1 MRLRLGIAVLGFFT
15 FGWCGGAMGAP
26 VTEVVKR
33 DLSPAAGVVVAAE
46 SGEILLDL
54 DAADGLKTG
63 DLVAV
68 LGEGQPL
75 THPVTQEVIGTL
87 ETTKAVLSV
96 TRVRDGFS
104 HARPVEPPQSPI
116 RRGDPVRRFSEMP
129 VRFWDYAGDGET
141 LFRRLR
147 DALPTLKWNDYGAD
161 QAARPERP
169 AAPEGGA
176 GLIFVL
182 QDGFLEI
189 RDSDFQ
195 RLYAYRLTADEARPS
210 PARSSAEAAAAPD
223 ATPAAETPAPAPAP
237 VPSSP
242 QPAGDAEAAPVFSPD
257 FGAMT
262 RHGVLPGGTHTMGAF
277 LPRDGRLLMASGSG
291 NAVQVFEVGRDL
303 KRIAGAEMD
312 MDHTVFAVQWWQPE
326 AGGAPYLAATA
337 FGDEEMESAVFALG
351 AEGLV
356 PVGRRF
362 NAILGSLD
370 RDGDGRPET
379 LLLQTFDRDIFWGNR
394 VRELTLSGNAL
405 ADGPSVDMPR
415 KFAAVGSVSAD
426 LTGDGRPELAVVRGR
441 TMIVFSGG
449 EPEFQAPG
457 MGGSLSRI
465 VYATN
470 PDQRDQLTRG
480 ETLEVD
486 PVAADLDGDGL
497 PELIAPG
504 SAQSAVTVAS
514 IYSGFKSTQLAV
526 FSYRNGN
533 FIKGTLG
540 EELDQP
546 VQGLAVH
553 DGRVYLLVSQ
563 LGSFFGDGGESRLL
577 SFRLGG

>member
-15 FGWCGGAMGAP
+15 FGWCGGAAGAP

-33 DLSPAAGVVVAAE
+33 DLSPAAGVVVAVE

-68 LGEGQPL
+68 LGEGKPL
-75 THPVTQEVIGTL
+75 VHPVTQEVIGTL

-96 TRVRDGFS
+96 ARVRDGFS
-104 HARPVEPPQSPI
+104 HARPAAPPETPV

-129 VRFWDYAGDGET
+129 VRFWDYAGDGEP
-141 LFRRLR
+141 LFRQLR
-147 DALPTLKWNDYGAD
+147 DALPTLKWNEYGAD
-161 QAARPERP
+161 QAGRPEPP
-169 AAPEGGA
+169 AALEGWA
-176 GLIFVL
+176 GLIFLLRNGV
-182 QDGFLEI
+182 LEI
-189 RDSDFQ
+189 RAPDFQ
-195 RLYAYRLTADEARPS
+195 RLYAYRLTEGGARPAPEPS
-210 PARSSAEAAAAPD
+210 SGGAGPAGD
-223 ATPAAETPAPAPAP
+223 AVPPAETPALSRPTL
-237 VPSSP
+237 
-242 QPAGDAEAAPVFSPD
+242 AEEAETAPVFSPD

-262 RHGVLPGGTHTMGAF
+262 RHGVLPGGTHTMAAF
-277 LPRDGRLLMASGSG
+277 LPRDGQLLMATGSG
-291 NAVQVFEVGRDL
+291 NTVRVFQVGQDLKLVAAVQ
-303 KRIAGAEMD
+303 MD

-326 AGGAPYLAATA
+326 GRETPCLAATA

-351 AEGLV
+351 AEGLT

-379 LLLQTFDRDIFWGNR
+379 LLLQNFDRDIFWGNR
-394 VRELTLSGNAL
+394 VRELTLSGDGL

-426 LTGDGRPELAVVRGR
+426 FTGDGRPELAVVRGR
-441 TMIVFSGG
+441 TMLVFSGG

-470 PDQRDQLTRG
+470 PDQRDVLTRG
-480 ETLEVD
+480 ETLEID
-486 PVAADLDGDGL
+486 PIAADLDGDGR

-526 FSYRNGN
+526 FSFRDGN

-546 VQGLAVH
+546 VQGLTVH

-563 LGSFFGDGGESRLL
+563 LGSFFGDGGESRLM
-577 SFRLGG
+577 SFGLGE